1 MNTKEYKDV
10 LCTLKGESSIESFI
24 VSSLKYFLT
33 RSDDFDIISSCN
45 ESLFY
50 QLAVY
55 IDNPEHPNV
64 KQILFATYGKMLIR
78 KIFNIIKQEALNNLC
93 NTRDYIQHDL
103 LLLTSHN
110 EADKVM
116 DKLEII
122 YNSMLEIWY
131 ELNNS

>member
-1 MNTKEYKDV
+1 MNAKEYKDV
-10 LCTLKGESSIESFI
+10 LCTLKGESSIEPFI
-24 VSSLKYFLT
+24 VNSLKYFLT
-33 RSDDFDIISSCN
+33 RSNDFNIRSSCN

-50 QLAVY
+50 QLATF

-64 KQILFATYGKMLIR
+64 KQILLTTYGKESLR
-78 KIFNIIKQEALNNLC
+78 KIFDVIRQEALQNLH
-93 NTRDYIQHDL
+93 DIKGYIRHDF

-122 YNSMLEIWY
+122 YNSILEIRH